1 MTPFNRDLELDPI
14 DWEPVNDPMDLL
26 AVGPMADAHLLR
38 DPIKEEV

>member
-14 DWEPVNDPMDLL
+14 DWELVNHLIDLL
-26 AVGPMADAHLLR
+26 TVGPMADAHLLR